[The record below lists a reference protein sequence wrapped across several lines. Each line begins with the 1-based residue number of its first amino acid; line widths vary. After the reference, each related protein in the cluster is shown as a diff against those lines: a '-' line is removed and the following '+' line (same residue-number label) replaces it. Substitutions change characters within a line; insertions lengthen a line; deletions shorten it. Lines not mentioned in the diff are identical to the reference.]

1 MMRMEHGLVQTQSQR
16 LMLTQKMQQAIQI
29 LQLSGLELEQFVQE
43 ELEQNPTLEIL
54 QKASEPEQPKVAE
67 NTVKDETDTFD
78 APDNDLDRFANDWSD
93 IPRTGPDMS
102 RNSDADAR
110 RDFYENSITGGES
123 FTSILLKQLR
133 FATKDEHSYAIGE
146 LIIGDIDGKGYFTGS
161 LEAIA
166 EETGASVDEVE
177 LMLRRIQRFE
187 PTGVGARNV
196 VECLLLQI
204 NVEFPENDQLRTL
217 VSEHLDELER
227 RQIPKI
233 AKAMKI
239 STDEVESLRTLLA
252 QLNPWPGHEFSTA
265 PPQYVTPDV
274 IVEKVDGEYEVY
286 LQNDW
291 VPELRVNKQY
301 QKLMR
306 QKGVEK
312 DAKKYLQDKVD
323 SAKWLIR
330 NIEQR
335 QRTILRIAKAILAV
349 QKGFMEKGESAIK
362 PLTLQEIADQVGV
375 HEATV
380 SRTTRGKY
388 MQTPQGLFEMKYF
401 FSPGL
406 RRDTGESQSS
416 KSVQAMIKKIIEEE
430 DKAKPLSD
438 QKIADMLKAEGL
450 KIARRTVTKYREG
463 MGILATTM
471 RKTYQSA

>member
-1 MMRMEHGLVQTQSQR
+1 MMRMEHGLVQNQSQR

-29 LQLSGLELEQFVQE
+29 LQLSGIELEQYIQE
-43 ELEQNPTLEIL
+43 ELEQNPTLEVT
-54 QKASEPEQPKVAE
+54 QKQPEPEQPKNAE
-67 NTVKDETDTFD
+67 NSVKDETDTFD
-78 APDNDLDRFANDWSD
+78 APDNDLDRFANDWSELR
-93 IPRTGPDMS
+93 RTGPDMS
-102 RNSDADAR
+102 RNADADAR

-123 FTSILLKQLR
+123 FTALLLKQLR
-133 FATKDEHSYAIGE
+133 LATKDDKSYAIGE
-146 LIIGDIDGKGYFTGS
+146 LIVGDIDAKGYFTGS
-161 LEAIA
+161 LETIA
-166 EETGASVDEVE
+166 EETGATLENVE
-177 LMLRRIQRFE
+177 AMLHRIQRFE
-187 PTGVGARNV
+187 PTGVGARDV

-204 NVEFPENDQLRTL
+204 NVEQPDNDQLRTL
-217 VSEHLDELER
+217 VADHLEALER

-239 STDEVESLRTLLA
+239 TTDEVEALRTQLA
-252 QLNPWPGHEFSTA
+252 QLDPWPGHEFSTA

-291 VPELRVNKQY
+291 VPELRVNQQY

-306 QKGVEK
+306 QKGCEK

-335 QRTILRIAKAILAV
+335 QRTILRIAKAILNV
-349 QKGFMEKGESAIK
+349 QKGFMEKGEEAIK
-362 PLTLQEIADQVGV
+362 PLTLQEIADEVGV

-406 RRDTGESQSS
+406 RRDTGEAQSS

-430 DKAKPLSD
+430 DKGKPLSD